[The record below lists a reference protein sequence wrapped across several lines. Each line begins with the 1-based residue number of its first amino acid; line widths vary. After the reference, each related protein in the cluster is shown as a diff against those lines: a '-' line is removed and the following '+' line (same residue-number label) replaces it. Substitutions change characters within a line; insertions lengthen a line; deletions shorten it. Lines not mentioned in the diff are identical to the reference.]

1 MKISTLTA
9 SLLATTLV
17 TSAFAVEN
25 IEVGA
30 SAKLWYQTN
39 TTNKDGSADLFEQP
53 TAVALMEA
61 DLGVKADLFE
71 GLKGETNVVILDSL
85 GLENDVVGN
94 LSNATTGHQEG
105 DEDILKTQWW
115 VSTANLKY
123 NTGNT
128 DVQAGRMTLNTP
140 LLFTEKWNAGYNTF
154 EGGVVTNTDVS
165 GVKLTAMYIT
175 GHNGTGLDGAGV
187 PGNGIKIPSTVMYNG
202 NFYGFGSSI
211 DSSVDTATGLPNPKG
226 PMYTNTVVTDG
237 KKSLYSVGAEINPM
251 DDLNINLWYYNISS
265 VKDAYW
271 ADASYKI
278 AGVFIGAQN
287 SGMSGKDTTTAYGK
301 TGDNMI
307 TAFKLGYT
315 MDKLNFFG
323 AYSFTDDKEN
333 APVITNMSTNR
344 KSKIYTQAI
353 VQDGGIIGAADT
365 KAWKVQA
372 SYKFETWKL
381 VGFVQN
387 TQNDSLVVGES
398 PFADSTEYDLVA
410 STKIGKHV
418 NLKGIY
424 MHREYDDQGS
434 GNDAFDFVRLIA
446 SVNF

>member
-9 SLLATTLV
+9 SLLATTLA

-25 IEVGA
+25 IEMSG

-71 GLKGETNVVILDSL
+71 GLKGETNVVVLDSL

-94 LSNATTGHQEG
+94 ISNATTGHQDG

-128 DVQAGRMTLNTP
+128 DIQGGRMTLNTP

-154 EGGVVTNTDVS
+154 EGGVVTNTDVP

-175 GHNGTGLDGAGV
+175 GNNGTGLNNAGS
-187 PGNGIKIPSTVMYNG
+187 PGLGIKIPSTVMYNG

-211 DSSVDTATGLPNPKG
+211 TGTHTSPVS
-226 PMYTNTVVTDG
+226 TNVVVEDG
-237 KKSLYSVGAEINPM
+237 KKSLYSVGAEISPI

-271 ADASYKI
+271 ADASYSV
-278 AGVFIGAQN
+278 AGVFLGVQN
-287 SGMSGKDTTTAYGK
+287 SGMYGKEGTYGNGTAYES
-301 TGDNMI
+301 GDNMI
-307 TAFKLGYT
+307 TAVKLGYT
-315 MDKLNFFG
+315 LDKLNFFG
-323 AYSFTDDKEN
+323 AYSFTDDEAN
-333 APVITNMSTNR
+333 APIITNLSTNR

-372 SYKFETWKL
+372 SYKFDTWKL

-387 TQNDSLVVGES
+387 VQQEKATNA
-398 PFADSTEYDLVA
+398 FHDSTEYDLVA

-424 MHREYDDQGS
+424 MHRSYDDQGS

-446 SVNF
+446 GVKF

>member
-9 SLLATTLV
+9 SLLATTLA

-94 LSNATTGHQEG
+94 LSNATNGHQDG

-154 EGGVVTNTDVS
+154 EGGAVTNTDVS

-175 GHNGTGLDGAGV
+175 GHNGTGLDGAGT
-187 PGNGIKIPSTVMYNG
+187 PGTGIKIPSTVMYNG

-211 DSSVDTATGLPNPKG
+211 DSGTQTGPLF
-226 PMYTNTVVTDG
+226 TNVTVNDG

-251 DDLNINLWYYNISS
+251 DDLNVNLWYYNISS

-271 ADASYKI
+271 ADASYKV
-278 AGVFIGAQN
+278 AGIFLGVQN
-287 SGMSGKDTTTAYGK
+287 SGVSGKDTTTAYGK

-307 TAFKLGYT
+307 TAVKLGYT
-315 MDKLNFFG
+315 IDKLNFFG
-323 AYSFTDDKEN
+323 AYSFTDDEAN
-333 APVITNMSTNR
+333 APVIANMSTNR

-353 VQDGGIIGAADT
+353 VQDGAIIGAADT
-365 KAWKVQA
+365 TAWKVQG

-381 VGFVQN
+381 TGWVQN
-387 TQNDSLVVGES
+387 VQQEQATNA
-398 PFADSTEYDLVA
+398 FKDSTEYDIVA
-410 STKIGKHV
+410 STKVGKHV

-424 MHREYDDQGS
+424 MHRTYDDQGS

-446 SVNF
+446 SVKF

>member
-9 SLLATTLV
+9 SLLATTLA

-39 TTNKDGSADLFEQP
+39 TTNKDGAADLFEQP

-61 DLGVKADLFE
+61 DLAIKADLFD

-85 GLENDVVGN
+85 GLENDLVGN
-94 LSNATTGHQEG
+94 LSNATTGHQAG

-175 GHNGTGLDGAGV
+175 GNNGTGVATINGTKNIG
-187 PGNGIKIPSTVMYNG
+187 PGYGIKIPSTVMYNG
-202 NFYGFGSSI
+202 NFYGFGTA
-211 DSSVDTATGLPNPKG
+211 VDATGQSGSLW
-226 PMYTNTVVTDG
+226 TDTTVVDG
-237 KKSLYSVGAEINPM
+237 KKSLYSVGAEINPI

-278 AGVFIGAQN
+278 AGVFMGVQN
-287 SGMSGKDTTTAYGK
+287 SGMSGKDTTTAYGA

-372 SYKFETWKL
+372 SYKFESWKL

-387 TQNDSLVVGES
+387 VQQEQATNA
-398 PFADSTEYDLVA
+398 FKDSTEYDLVA

-424 MHREYDDQGS
+424 MHREYDKQAAGD
-434 GNDAFDFVRLIA
+434 DAFDFVRLIA